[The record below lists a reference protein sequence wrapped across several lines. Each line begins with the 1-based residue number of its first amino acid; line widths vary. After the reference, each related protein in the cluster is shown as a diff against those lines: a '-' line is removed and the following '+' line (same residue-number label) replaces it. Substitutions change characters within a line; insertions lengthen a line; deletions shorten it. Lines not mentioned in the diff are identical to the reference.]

1 LSYIHPE
8 HHFGANSIVCW
19 VIMQCVLRVT
29 VLLVLYGAHLFTSST
44 FSPILMHG
52 LHIIWPAQVDKLVR
66 VRRLLDRLGFL
77 NELPERLEGM
87 IHHRHYKEA
96 VQLYN
101 KTISVLTRH
110 SHVLSFQKIKVGEGS
125 CRCSSA
131 LSCAERWHVF
141 VVCVVVLNV
150 VLCRVAFRPPI
161 TMRGLKR
168 VRDACPACL
177 CVPAGVVSW
186 STRCTSPRWHICF
199 RICP

>member
-1 LSYIHPE
+1 VYTFPHCSCFFLTLNHALRPSALIH
-8 HHFGANSIVCW
+8 
-19 VIMQCVLRVT
+19 T
-29 VLLVLYGAHLFTSST
+29 
-44 FSPILMHG
+44 
-52 LHIIWPAQVDKLVR
+52 QVDKLVR

-125 CRCSSA
+125 CRCSA
-131 LSCAERWHVF
+131 LSFAGRLHVF
-141 VVCVVVLNV
+141 VVLVLRVVLY
-150 VLCRVAFRPPI
+150 RVASCLPI

-168 VRDACPACL
+168 VPDACPPCKCGAEQHSCL
-177 CVPAGVVSW
+177 VSYAVARCHLVGLVCPPEMCLGPATIHHRAGTYALYLVPE
-186 STRCTSPRWHICF
+186 
-199 RICP
+199 